1 MSETEDKVILKK
13 LREITKD
20 KNHWSETIDYVGE
33 KLDEEYSVEVRAK
46 ALWLLGEMGLNYPV
60 QVKQYVEDIAD
71 YMDDNHMKLRERS
84 LNALG
89 RIGTVS
95 YTHLTLPTIYSV

>member
-33 KLDEEYSVEVRAK
+33 KLDKEYSVDPSDFLSKGKSTPFAGQTVYGECLLTVHQGK
-46 ALWLLGEMGLNYPV
+46 AV
-60 QVKQYVEDIAD
+60 
-71 YMDDNHMKLRERS
+71 
-84 LNALG
+84 
-89 RIGTVS
+89 
-95 YTHLTLPTIYSV
+95 YSKNSKENKHG